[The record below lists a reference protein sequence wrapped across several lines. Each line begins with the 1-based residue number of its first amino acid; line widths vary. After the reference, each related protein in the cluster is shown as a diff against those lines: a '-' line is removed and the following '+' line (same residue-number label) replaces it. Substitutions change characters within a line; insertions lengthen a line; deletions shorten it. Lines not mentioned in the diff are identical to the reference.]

1 MGIEPFMISASL
13 TCICA
18 QRLLRRICKTCGTI
32 HEAEGREAAI
42 LERAIEWTGVI
53 PHGKDGGCPACR
65 GIGYKGRVGIHE
77 LMPISEELVKGINAG
92 WDTAKLKRIAVR
104 NRMKTLHQDSMLKVK
119 EGITTIEEAIAN
131 VPPDMEDI
139 RKIQSAP
146 TLEEAL
152 VDS

>member
-18 QRLLRRICKTCGTI
+18 QRLLRRVCKTCGTVT
-32 HEAEGREAAI
+32 EAEGREDEI
-42 LERAIEWTGVI
+42 LQRAIDWSGPI
-53 PHGKDGGCPACR
+53 PHAKEGGCPACR

-77 LMPISEELVKGINAG
+77 LMPISEELVKGING
-92 WDTAKLKRIAVR
+92 EYDTAKLKRIAVR

-139 RKIQSAP
+139 RKIQAAP

-152 VDS
+152 LDA